1 MKEKKGINLRCIKKA
16 LGFIFKYNK
25 YYLFANTAMIIT
37 QGLLPATFIIIM
49 QKIINSLQKG
59 VHEFDEIMFLLII
72 YIILNIANTTIT
84 LSYSYYKNRFMRK
97 FSKHMN
103 LIMLKRA
110 TELSLKQYEDVETY
124 NIINRAQ
131 GQSGVDLI
139 VYISNISEV
148 IKQIITISST
158 VVILVNFRWWIVGLV
173 LIIPII
179 RYLLTVFIDRKW
191 YRLRVSRTAEE
202 RKSWYINFL
211 IMTGRAFKE
220 IRVLGIAQYL
230 IAKYAKISEEIITQ
244 DLKMEKYNIFFAI
257 ILDFIEW
264 LIIGSIFVYTV
275 FWGVARTILIGDV
288 TAYIDC
294 IGDIKNS
301 AQGIF
306 TGIGDVMEQSLY
318 IDLLFQYLELPINK
332 EKGIIQI
339 QNIDKIELKNVSF
352 RYENGAFAL
361 KKINMVLHRNSK
373 VALIGENGSG
383 KSTLI
388 KLIMGLYEDYEGDI
402 FINDMNLK
410 ELDIKEYQKKIGCV
424 FQDYVRYEMTV
435 RENIAFGDI
444 IKLYN
449 DKEIWNQ
456 IKAVQLNKRIAGL
469 DGLDLILGNWFGGQ
483 ELSIG
488 QWQRIAIAR
497 ALIKDADI
505 YIFDEPDASLDILK
519 QKDMINV
526 YKKVTK
532 EKTFIYV
539 SHKINFV
546 HLLANHIYVLAAGE
560 IVEQGTH
567 EKLMSNKSYYYNLF
581 KQCDIN

>member
-1 MKEKKGINLRCIKKA
+1 
-16 LGFIFKYNK
+16 
-25 YYLFANTAMIIT
+25 MIIT

-244 DLKMEKYNIFFAI
+244 DLKMEKYNIF
-257 ILDFIEW
+257 L
-264 LIIGSIFVYTV
+264 
-275 FWGVARTILIGDV
+275 
-288 TAYIDC
+288 
-294 IGDIKNS
+294 
-301 AQGIF
+301 Q
-306 TGIGDVMEQSLY
+306 
-318 IDLLFQYLELPINK
+318 
-332 EKGIIQI
+332 
-339 QNIDKIELKNVSF
+339 
-352 RYENGAFAL
+352 
-361 KKINMVLHRNSK
+361 
-373 VALIGENGSG
+373 
-383 KSTLI
+383 
-388 KLIMGLYEDYEGDI
+388 
-402 FINDMNLK
+402 
-410 ELDIKEYQKKIGCV
+410 
-424 FQDYVRYEMTV
+424 
-435 RENIAFGDI
+435 
-444 IKLYN
+444 
-449 DKEIWNQ
+449 
-456 IKAVQLNKRIAGL
+456 
-469 DGLDLILGNWFGGQ
+469 
-483 ELSIG
+483 
-488 QWQRIAIAR
+488 
-497 ALIKDADI
+497 
-505 YIFDEPDASLDILK
+505 
-519 QKDMINV
+519 
-526 YKKVTK
+526 
-532 EKTFIYV
+532 
-539 SHKINFV
+539 
-546 HLLANHIYVLAAGE
+546 
-560 IVEQGTH
+560 
-567 EKLMSNKSYYYNLF
+567 
-581 KQCDIN
+581 